1 MTLQE
6 AKKLAQ
12 NLMREHGLT
21 YDGWTFKFDNARRR
35 AGVCK
40 YYNKTIGLSKY
51 LLPYMKDDKVKDTL
65 LHEIA
70 HAMVGAG
77 HGHNRVWQ
85 TQAIAIGCNGA
96 RCYNPETEFHAGAV
110 EELAVQSKYSL
121 SCPEC
126 GRVTAVHR
134 KPKRSKACGKCCKE
148 HNFGRYTDRF
158 KMVLT
163 QNY

>member
-6 AKKLAQ
+6 AKTLALE
-12 NLMREHGLT
+12 LMRKHGIT
-21 YDGWTFKFDNARRR
+21 YDGWTFQFDNARRR

-40 YYNKTIGLSKY
+40 YRSKTIGLSKY

-77 HGHNRVWQ
+77 HGHDRVWQ
-85 TQAIAIGCNGA
+85 RQAIAIGCNGA

-110 EELAVQSKYSL
+110 EELAVQSKYSIT
-121 SCPEC
+121 CPKC
-126 GRVTAVHR
+126 GRVTAKHR
-134 KPKRSKACGKCCKE
+134 RPKRSQACGKCCNKYS
-148 HNFGRYTDRF
+148 NGRYDERF